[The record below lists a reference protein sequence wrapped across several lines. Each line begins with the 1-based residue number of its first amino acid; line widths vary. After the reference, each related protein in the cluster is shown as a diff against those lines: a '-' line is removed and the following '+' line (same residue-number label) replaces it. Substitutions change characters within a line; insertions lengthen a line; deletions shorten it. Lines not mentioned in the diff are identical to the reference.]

1 MFELLGTALA
11 GGATGIF
18 GSVLG
23 KVFGFVDHWM
33 EEKKAAKA
41 HSRTLDMLR
50 LQAEIGEKEGERELA
65 ITQAQAATNIR
76 VASYSHDAV
85 GGASSVWVTDCLRM
99 VRPVLTFSLILL
111 VGILYFKA
119 VPEGRATIEASV
131 IYLCSSSCLWWFGD
145 RAMRKKA

>member
-33 EEKKAAKA
+33 EEKKAAKT

-65 ITQAQAATNIR
+65 ITQAQAAADIR
-76 VASYSHDAV
+76 VASYSHDSALGV
-85 GGASSVWVTDCLRM
+85 SSTWVVDLLRL
-99 VRPVLTFSLILL
+99 VRPFLTFALIVLM
-111 VGILYFKA
+111 GMIYFGDPAGKD
-119 VPEGRATIEASV
+119 VIEASV
-131 IYLCSSSCLWWFGD
+131 VWAASTATLWWFGD
-145 RAMRKKA
+145 RAMRPKK